1 MKANNKKKVGI
12 LTLPITTNYGGILQ
26 LFALYKVLQNLGYDV
41 KHIRRRWNSSHYS
54 LLHKFKRLVY
64 QNLIIFKFRKFEKD
78 YIPNCTKKIESD
90 INFKK
95 QCNEFDV
102 VVVGSDQVWRSKN
115 TRGVGDNY
123 FLDFENDKVK
133 KVAYAA
139 SFGVDYWDEIT
150 TSHTADIKKY
160 LKDFTTIT
168 VRENSGINICRDTF
182 GVDAAQV
189 LDPTLLL
196 TSTDY
201 IHYFNLKKRTDNRK
215 ILGVYILDETPE
227 KNKFIESFA
236 LKHGYEIKK
245 VNKTLLSRFD
255 GLLNQDFTKASIKS
269 WLSGIYNSDFVITD
283 SFHGTVFSVIF
294 NKPFYSIDNIQRGS
308 TRFKSLFE
316 YLGIEGCL
324 ISNLMNS
331 NVVELSNIDYHKINP
346 LIDSL
351 RRESLKYL
359 IFLS

>member
-1 MKANNKKKVGI
+1 MKAKNKKVGV

-54 LLHKFKRLVY
+54 LWHKFKRLVY
-64 QNLIIFKFRKFEKD
+64 QNLIVFKFKKFEKA
-78 YIPNCTKKIESD
+78 YISNCTKKIESD
-90 INFKK
+90 IDFKN
-95 QCNEFDV
+95 QCNDFDV

-123 FLDFENDKVK
+123 FLDFINEKVK

-139 SFGVDYWDEIT
+139 SFGIDYWDEIT
-150 TSHTADIKKY
+150 PEHTADIKKC
-160 LKDFTTIT
+160 LQDFTTIT
-168 VRENSGINICRDTF
+168 VRENSGVSICQDTF
-182 GVDAAQV
+182 GVNAVQV

-215 ILGVYILDETPE
+215 ILGVYLLDETPE

-236 LKHGYEIKK
+236 LEHGYEVKR
-245 VNKTLLSRFD
+245 VNKTSLSRF
-255 GLLNQDFTKASIKS
+255 GGVLNQDFTKASIKA
-269 WLSGIYNSDFVITD
+269 WISGIYNSDFLITD

-294 NKPFYSIDNIQRGS
+294 NKPFYSIDNVQRGS
-308 TRFKSLFE
+308 TRFESLFE
-316 YLGIEGCL
+316 YLGITGCL
-324 ISNLMNS
+324 ISNIDNFDICT
-331 NVVELSNIDYHKINP
+331 LSNINYKKINS

-351 RRESLKYL
+351 RSESLKYL
-359 IFLS
+359 EF